1 MGKKILIRTTRPP
14 KEAMVEVFDQ
24 GAGVPEAIRER
35 IFEPFFT
42 SKPVGKGVG
51 LGLSVSMELVSQHE
65 GRLMVSGADR
75 PFSTVFRLTLPAAR

>member
-1 MGKKILIRTTRPP
+1 VRTVVLPRG
-14 KEAMVEVFDQ
+14 VGLEVLDQ

-51 LGLSVSMELVSQHE
+51 LGLSVSQELVQQHD
-65 GRLMVSGADR
+65 GKL
-75 PFSTVFRLTLPAAR
+75 TVETPSEPWVTAFRLYLPTPT